1 MRRFESYRPSHFSDK
16 TIAFN
21 PMNNSL
27 ILSLKE
33 VFVSYHKNEIFKDI
47 DLNIHRRD
55 FIALVGKNGAGKS
68 TLMNVISGL
77 HEIDNGEIWHIEN
90 IAVNYFNQNFIF
102 NNEENS
108 IENEIKSSLS
118 TDIEEYEIDIFCNY
132 LQLSKEEKIINL
144 SGGQKKRVAL
154 IKTLIKKSDILL
166 LDEPT
171 NHLDLDTI
179 IWLEN
184 YLKKLDCSII
194 CVSHDRQFLKNFTN
208 KIFWIDRTQIKIN
221 NNGYSDFENWSN
233 FLLEQEERELQNRK
247 QFVNIEMN
255 WANRGVKARV
265 KRNSRRL
272 EQARE
277 LRDNLEEDI
286 SAFKKATRKIQ
297 INKVEDESKNF
308 KHVAEFYNAGFYYNG
323 KNPKKILDGFNFK
336 INKKDR
342 IGLLG
347 SNGSG
352 KSTFLKILL
361 QEIDLLEGSLKIR
374 NELEFSYFDQLR
386 IDLKDNLPIKKI
398 LVPSGGDYLNINGRE
413 RHVCSYLKDFHFDP
427 SKANDPV
434 GSLSGGMKNR
444 LLLSKV
450 LSNPK
455 SGLILDEP
463 TNDLDIDT
471 LELVESILSTYN
483 GTLIIVSHNRDFLDK
498 LVNKILF
505 FKGNGE
511 VIIFNGGYSDF
522 LLNQENLIQTEV
534 KNNFDIKPT
543 SSNKDKSNNKLT
555 YKLKFELENLPK
567 EIDKIKEEIIG
578 TESLLSNPNLY
589 TENYEL
595 FLKSSEKI
603 GILQKDLEKKEER
616 WLDLIELEE
625 RSDL

>member
-1 MRRFESYRPSHFSDK
+1 
-16 TIAFN
+16 
-21 PMNNSL
+21 MNNSL

-471 LELVESILSTYN
+471 LELAESILSTYN

>member
-1 MRRFESYRPSHFSDK
+1 
-16 TIAFN
+16 
-21 PMNNSL
+21 MNNSL

-221 NNGYSDFENWSN
+221 SNGYSDFENWSN

-308 KHVAEFYNAGFYYNG
+308 KHVAEFYNAGFYYDG

-567 EIDKIKEEIIG
+567 EIDKIKEEITG